1 MEGAE
6 EGDGPRPSGVPA
18 GQLQARFER
27 LGPAVGEEDALGPG
41 AGRQLRQLLGQ
52 VDLRLIVEIGAG
64 HVQQLVGL
72 VLDGGDDLGMAVP
85 RRRDRDAGR
94 EIEKEI
100 AVHVLDDRAAAAG
113 TDQRINARV
122 GRRHALGVALAA
134 APAPWGRAAA
144 FSAREPCIDR
154 KGTCLP
160 PALREWMSFQRCFIC
175 QREDEITD

>member
-1 MEGAE
+1 MERAE
-6 EGDGPRPSGVPA
+6 ERDGPRPAGVPA

-41 AGRQLRQLLGQ
+41 AGREFRQLLGQ

-72 VLDGGDDLGMAVP
+72 VLDGGDDFGMAVP
-85 RRRDRDAGR
+85 GRRHRDAGR
-94 EIEKEI
+94 EVEEEI

-122 GRRHALGVALAA
+122 GRRHALGVALQQGLPLGPGQRRLQRGNLALI
-134 APAPWGRAAA
+134 
-144 FSAREPCIDR
+144 EM
-154 KGTCLP
+154 KHVCLLP
-160 PALREWMSFQRCFIC
+160 LLRW
-175 QREDEITD
+175 